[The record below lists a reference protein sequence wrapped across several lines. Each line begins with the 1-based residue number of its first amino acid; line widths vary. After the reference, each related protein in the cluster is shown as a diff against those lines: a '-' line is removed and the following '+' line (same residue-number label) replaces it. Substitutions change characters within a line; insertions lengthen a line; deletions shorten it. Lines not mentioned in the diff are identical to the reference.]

1 MVTEA
6 NVMKNKLYTINE
18 ISSIVAPIAEEYGIK
33 KMAVFGSYA
42 RGEATRD
49 SDLDF
54 HIIDRGALR
63 GLFRLS
69 GFNIALREKLKMDI
83 DVVTS
88 GSLSEDFLN
97 DIKGEEVVVYEA

>member
-1 MVTEA
+1 VTAPTIEA
-6 NVMKNKLYTINE
+6 RGLRKSFGDVEVLTGADLE
-18 ISSIVAPIAEEYGIK
+18 VGRSE
-33 KMAVFGSYA
+33 VFALPGSYA
-42 RGEATRD
+42 RGEATED

-69 GFNIALREKLKMDI
+69 GFNIALKEKLKMNV

-97 DIKGEEVVVYEA
+97 RIRDEEVVVYEA

>member
-1 MVTEA
+1 
-6 NVMKNKLYTINE
+6 MKNELYTINE
-18 ISSIVAPIAEEYGIK
+18 ISNIIAPIAEEYGIK

-42 RGEATRD
+42 RGEATKD

-54 HIIDRGALR
+54 HIIDRGTLR
-63 GLFRLS
+63 GLFQLS
-69 GFNIALREKLKMDI
+69 GFNIALKEKLKKDI

-97 DIKGEEVVVYEA
+97 NISEEEIVIYEA